1 MKRVIAVI
9 SEMVAALAL
18 SACASV
24 LAPPAAVIG
33 SHKLPTRTITDA
45 LHSFEKSPQ
54 FRQASLQSG
63 PKVVARQFEQSY
75 LSRLIRRYILTIHAR
90 RLGITVT
97 NADIDRAL
105 AQLQKRFGSKDAFNK
120 AMAQQGLTLAQTRV
134 LLRDNVLER
143 KVQAKVTA
151 LHKAGKEDL
160 AWSRWLIA
168 AYQAAHVKV
177 NPIYGVLDI
186 QNQSVVDSS
195 FFPGAATP
203 SPTPTPSP
211 TG

>member
-1 MKRVIAVI
+1 MRRLIAGI
-9 SEMVAALAL
+9 SVALALAL
-18 SACASV
+18 SACANV

-33 SHKLPTRTITDA
+33 SHKIATKTITDA
-45 LHSFEKSPQ
+45 LHSFQKSAQ
-54 FRQASLQSG
+54 FQQAAQQSG
-63 PKVVARQFEQSY
+63 PLVVARQFEQSY

-90 RLGITVT
+90 QLGVTVT
-97 NADIDRAL
+97 SGDIDRAL
-105 AQLQKRFGSKDAFNK
+105 TQLQKRFGSQSAFNK
-120 AMAQQGLTLAQTRV
+120 AMRQQGLTLAQTRV

-143 KVQAKVTA
+143 KLQSKIAA

-168 AYQAAHVKV
+168 AYRAAHVKV
-177 NPIYGVLDI
+177 NPTYGVLDI

-211 TG
+211 SG